1 MTQKN
6 ENDLSHKDLLDKV
19 NKFEGMFA
27 ELQRRKLEVVIIYYY
42 YIFNQR
48 IQKKKVTS
56 ISLLEK

>member
-1 MTQKN
+1 
-6 ENDLSHKDLLDKV
+6 
-19 NKFEGMFA
+19 MFD
-27 ELQRRKLEVVIIYYY
+27 ELQRRKLEVVTIYYY